1 MYLLAF
7 AENSI
12 QLFPDGTIFVHIAL
26 ILAMIWILNRT
37 LYRPINRVLETREK
51 SKGGHSG
58 EAASILSQV
67 SEKEARY
74 TKELLEARTQGYE
87 LIEKEQHSAAA
98 ARDKRI
104 ADAKAASLAAFEAG
118 RADLDKQAA
127 AARAEIDTE
136 AEKMADRITA
146 DILRA

>member
-1 MYLLAF
+1 MHLLAF

-58 EAASILSQV
+58 EAASILAQV

-74 TKELLEARTQGYE
+74 TKELLETRSQGYE
-87 LIEKEQHSAAA
+87 IVEKEQREAAA
-98 ARDKRI
+98 ARDRKI
-104 ADAKAASLAAFEAG
+104 AEAKAAAAAAFDSG

-127 AARAEIDTE
+127 AVRAEIDTQ
-136 AEKMADRITA
+136 AEQMADRIA
-146 DILRA
+146 AGILKA

>member
-7 AENSI
+7 AENAI
-12 QLFPDGTIFVHIAL
+12 QLFPDGTIFIHIAL

-37 LYRPINRVLETREK
+37 LYRPINRVLETRER

-58 EAASILSQV
+58 EAASILAQV
-67 SEKEARY
+67 TEKESRY

-87 LIEKEQHSAAA
+87 IVEKEQKEAAA
-98 ARDKRI
+98 ARDRKI
-104 ADAKAASLAAFEAG
+104 AEAKAASVAAFEAG
-118 RADLDKQAA
+118 RTDLDKQAA

-136 AEKMADRITA
+136 AEKMAESIA
-146 DILRA
+146 AGILKA

>member
-12 QLFPDGTIFVHIAL
+12 QLFPDGTIIVHNAL

-58 EAASILSQV
+58 EAASILAQV
-67 SEKEARY
+67 TEKETKY

-87 LIEKEQHSAAA
+87 LIEKEQKEAAA
-98 ARDKRI
+98 ARDKKI
-104 ADAKAASLAAFEAG
+104 AEAKAASVAAFEAG
-118 RADLDKQAA
+118 RTDLDKQAA

-136 AEKMADRITA
+136 AEKMAESIA
-146 DILRA
+146 AGILRA